1 MYLLGCNLATS
12 QTINTNLTK
21 CYTQEQVSEIYN
33 GLQQGEY
40 LKTRLAKTEETL
52 DKADLV
58 VREQK
63 DINLKL
69 TRALSLSEQ
78 VTINNEL
85 AYQES
90 KKILEYKIITL
101 NNTIGINALK
111 FKQDKRKALWKG
123 IKIGG
128 ISVGILGTAAFF
140 LLR

>member
-12 QTINTNLTK
+12 QTTNTNLTK